1 MTVSN
6 ISNIPVNKPPQPF
19 ILRVCPPSQTPPSRM
34 PHALSMASTG
44 LQALILCGP
53 GSSFPTFTS
62 NPDENPKALL
72 PIANRPMVWYPIDFC
87 LRTGI
92 TSKRTSVNSPA
103 LIFPVWDLSQQLS
116 FILCATSISIPKY
129 SVSRICGRTIMLR
142 QGPQVIRI
150 QRWRLTTLRHN
161 SHLSPISLKSI
172 DSCSQHQPLSH
183 SSATAAARCLGS
195 R

>member
-1 MTVSN
+1 MIGSISERYDRTPATILQAAPHTQTLSQPCLVAMTLQTCKWGRFLRYSQPRSTLCLQGGICISFSPHSTGTCEEPVTVLNLSNSPVS
-6 ISNIPVNKPPQPF
+6 KPPQ
-19 ILRVCPPSQTPPSRM
+19 LRVCPPSQTPPTTM

-92 TSKRTSVNSPA
+92 TSKRTS
-103 LIFPVWDLSQQLS
+103 LFRQFYYFPFEICLS
-116 FILCATSISIPKY
+116 K
-129 SVSRICGRTIMLR
+129 
-142 QGPQVIRI
+142 
-150 QRWRLTTLRHN
+150 
-161 SHLSPISLKSI
+161 
-172 DSCSQHQPLSH
+172 
-183 SSATAAARCLGS
+183 
-195 R
+195 